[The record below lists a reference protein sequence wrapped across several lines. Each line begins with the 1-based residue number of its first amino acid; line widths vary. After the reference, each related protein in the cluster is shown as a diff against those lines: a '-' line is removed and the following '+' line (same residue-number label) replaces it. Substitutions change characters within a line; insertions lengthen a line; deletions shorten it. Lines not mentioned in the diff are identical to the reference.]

1 MIGFYE
7 TTRDNTNLGIGGKKK
22 SSHTI
27 KNNSSLLQTPAFCL
41 QAHSCLSS
49 PPSPL
54 QRTIFGAFGSVASRC
69 PWVWVFQEFPPM
81 AELPVFAV
89 PDASPELP
97 ELYPRIRSQS
107 VGHTGKRM
115 TLRCLCP
122 LTSQTLFQNSEV
134 CFWKQ
139 KPRRSSR
146 RRWRR
151 KKRSLASLLHLCH
164 GVGKSSV
171 GRPF

>member
-7 TTRDNTNLGIGGKKK
+7 TTRENTNLGIGEKKR

-27 KNNSSLLQTPAFCL
+27 KNNFSLLQTPAFCL
-41 QAHSCLSS
+41 QAHSSISS
-49 PPSPL
+49 PPP
-54 QRTIFGAFGSVASRC
+54 QRTVFGAFGSVASSC

-81 AELPVFAV
+81 DELPVFTL

-97 ELYPRIRSQS
+97 ELYPWIRSQS
-107 VGHTGKRM
+107 VGPIGKRM

-122 LTSQTLFQNSEV
+122 LTSQTSFQNSEV

-139 KPRRSSR
+139 QPRRSSR
-146 RRWRR
+146 LRWRR
-151 KKRSLASLLHLCH
+151 KKRLLASLLHPCH
-164 GVGKSSV
+164 GVWQEQCG
-171 GRPF
+171 